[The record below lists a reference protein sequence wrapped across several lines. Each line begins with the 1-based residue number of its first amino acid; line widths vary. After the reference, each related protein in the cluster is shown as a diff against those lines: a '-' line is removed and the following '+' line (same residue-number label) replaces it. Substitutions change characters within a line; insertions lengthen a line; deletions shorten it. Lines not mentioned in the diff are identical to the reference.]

1 MISIDR
7 QNIIDVMESINFI
20 EVIPPLQFNYEK
32 ELSFWLDKDR
42 FILFRSNFNV
52 DNYIAIDIQKGKDQ
66 FLPFA
71 KCRENMSG
79 NYIESRKYP
88 YYLTLKQIKKIVE
101 VMQIVK

>member
-7 QNIIDVMESINFI
+7 QNIIDVMKSINFI

-52 DNYIAIDIQKGKDQ
+52 DNYIAIDIQKGKT
-66 FLPFA
+66 
-71 KCRENMSG
+71 NS
-79 NYIESRKYP
+79 
-88 YYLTLKQIKKIVE
+88 YLLQSVEKICPVT
-101 VMQIVK
+101 I